1 MSSKGLDKDV
11 SGEWKGRESYKRD
24 YESGEDH
31 CWAMNGKGGIKE
43 ACRVQDHLEW
53 WYHNP
58 LQI

>member
-31 CWAMNGKGGIKE
+31 C
-43 ACRVQDHLEW
+43 
-53 WYHNP
+53 
-58 LQI
+58 